1 MPKKKNSILV
11 FDKTSDIINYLDDK
25 SETMINYINNNLNS
39 KYTLIRKFITHSDIP
54 TYWKRCWDEQKLD
67 KNFLYYLSFAE
78 MQEIESRENNKF
90 ETAKQSNIWVPSIFY
105 DKLGIE
111 KIERRKWKQTEQHKH
126 PIIND
131 YLDVNIVNDTI
142 KYFSIDYTFKVFE
155 KLEKQVKW
163 PKNDFEIK
171 KEWLFTPIKLSF
183 AVHGIWTSDDKE
195 FHKLRKNIFK
205 NDTLILLIEET
216 PDWTK
221 KLFIL
226 LDKNPKFFSIINETN
241 KAYEKFLLKEKQ
253 FSEKITHEMVDII
266 ETEKT
271 RKFQSLWRTR
281 LAEEMMIYTTEDE
294 KIFCPLTLIE
304 GDFSTVWTLYRA
316 SHIKPY
322 SECDVIDAFDID
334 NWLLLVANA
343 DALFDKHLISIDKDK
358 NLIFSFVI
366 KNEHQ
371 LINKLLLNQPIFKT
385 ILNDNRMKFIESH
398 RETFYKKEEER
409 KIS

>member
-1 MPKKKNSILV
+1 
-11 FDKTSDIINYLDDK
+11 
-25 SETMINYINNNLNS
+25 
-39 KYTLIRKFITHSDIP
+39 
-54 TYWKRCWDEQKLD
+54 
-67 KNFLYYLSFAE
+67 